1 MWPKGQI
8 VQCLIEGVD
17 RKELT
22 MSMQSQTKFTVVN
35 LDGVR
40 IMGAPA
46 VRSQY
51 KPLEDRRAQRAKL
64 DLPPIMA

>member
-1 MWPKGQI
+1 
-8 VQCLIEGVD
+8 
-17 RKELT
+17 
-22 MSMQSQTKFTVVN
+22 MSMQSQVKFTVVN